1 MKNEIGMAE
10 QIFGSKYK
18 YVNGQAAMWSRRD
31 MWKKL
36 MEFKTE
42 LKKKRDMD
50 FVFSS
55 IANEL
60 EDIQG
65 YLRRQIMITTDKA
78 TDLEE
83 AEAKGCNDVIHDLI
97 DKLDKRIKCLRR

>member
-18 YVNGQAAMWSRRD
+18 YVNGQATMWSRRD

-42 LKKKRDMD
+42 LKTAEKALDLACETLDKHFWICCDGIYSDTKENWIKR
-50 FVFSS
+50 FK
-55 IANEL
+55 
-60 EDIQG
+60 
-65 YLRRQIMITTDKA
+65 R
-78 TDLEE
+78 
-83 AEAKGCNDVIHDLI
+83 EAKEIN
-97 DKLDKRIKCLRR
+97 K